1 MMASWHVS
9 CMLIIKK
16 EKKEEKMNSRF
27 NLPGF
32 AWVAAVLFFLVVVM
46 PQSTLAK
53 KYGFYGSFHVG
64 STYPLSDLNERA
76 DSNIHFR
83 YDLTFRYQVIKD
95 KFEIAALVFYGFNQF
110 TEDHFTGADNMY
122 WKNLSLNIKAIASIT
137 PNYRLYLQ
145 AGPGS
150 YTPKVGSNSSGYNFG
165 GGIQVN
171 MNAPSRIEFGVDY
184 HVINATSIAGAE
196 LKTKFL
202 TLQLGV
208 IFPLF

>member
-1 MMASWHVS
+1 
-9 CMLIIKK
+9 
-16 EKKEEKMNSRF
+16 MNSRF
-27 NLPGF
+27 KLPGF
-32 AWVAAVLFFLVVVM
+32 AWAAAVLFFLVLVM
-46 PQSTLAK
+46 PQSTLAND
-53 KYGFYGSFHVG
+53 KYSFNGSFHVG
-64 STYPLSDLNERA
+64 STYPLSDLNETS

-83 YDLTFRYQVIKD
+83 FDLSFRYKLSDRLEV
-95 KFEIAALVFYGFNQF
+95 AALGFYGFNQF

-122 WKNLSLNIKAIASIT
+122 WKNLSANIKVIVSVT
-137 PNYRLYLQ
+137 PNYRLYWQ

-150 YTPKVGSNSSGYNFG
+150 YTPKVGSNSSGYNVG

-171 MNAPSRIEFGVDY
+171 MNTPSRIEFGVDY
-184 HVINATSIAGAE
+184 HVINNTLIHGAE